1 MESRTRGASA
11 AGSSRRQFLRT
22 TAGGLV
28 AASAVPLLG
37 RGPARAATPKKGGTL
52 RIGIADGG
60 TTDSLDLSKTNGSAC
75 SVQANRLIRGYLV
88 QLDIDSQPQPSLA
101 ESWEPSADAKS
112 WHFKLRK
119 GIEFSNGRPITQDDI
134 IFSLNLHR
142 GEKSKS
148 GAKPLVAQI
157 AEIRKDGS
165 DGLVFDLASAN
176 ADFPV
181 YLTDYHLSIGPK
193 NDKDEMVD
201 DVSSG
206 PYELEK
212 FDPGVSL
219 SAKRFANYWDG
230 DAAKFDAVNMTVI
243 NDVVARTNALLSN
256 SVDVINR
263 VDVKTA
269 ARLAETPHINVTR
282 APSGYHAVFAMDV
295 RKPPFD
301 NNDVRLALKYAI
313 DREQILKTVY
323 RGYGSVA
330 NDQPIS
336 PVYRFH
342 ADLPQRVYDPD
353 KARFHA
359 KQAGMPDLKVG
370 LSVSDALEF
379 GPDMAQ
385 LYQDQAKRAGITID
399 LIREPADG
407 YWDKVWLVKPFV
419 GTYWW
424 GRATADQMLTVGFVT
439 GAPWNDA
446 HWGDPKLDAIIKEA
460 RGELDNAKRAELY
473 REAQLFISDNGGSII
488 PIFADFLVATRDTL
502 VNGGKMSGS
511 EELDGWRFA
520 ERWWFA

>member
-1 MESRTRGASA
+1 METKTRRSSA
-11 AGSSRRQFLRT
+11 GGSSRRQFLRT

-28 AASAVPLLG
+28 AASAVPLIGG
-37 RGPARAATPKKGGTL
+37 RARAATPKKGGTL

-60 TTDSLDLSKTNGSAC
+60 TTDTLDLSKVNGSAC
-75 SVQANRLIRGYLV
+75 AVQANRMIRGYLV
-88 QLDIDSQPQPSLA
+88 QLDIDSQPEPSLA
-101 ESWEPSADAKS
+101 ESWEPSPDAKS

-119 GIEFSNGRPITQDDI
+119 GIEFSNGKPITQDDV

-157 AEIRKDGS
+157 ADIKKDGS
-165 DGLVFDLASAN
+165 DGLVFELADGI

-181 YLTDYHLSIGPK
+181 YLTDYHLAIGPQ
-193 NDKDEMVD
+193 NDQGVMVD

-206 PYELEK
+206 PYALEK

-219 SAKRFANYWDG
+219 IAKRFANYWDG
-230 DAAKFDAVNMTVI
+230 DAAKFNDVKMTVI

-256 SVDVINR
+256 TVDVINR

-269 ARLAETPHINVTR
+269 GRLGQTPGIKLTR
-282 APSGYHAVFAMDV
+282 AASGYHAVWAMDV
-295 RKPPFD
+295 RKEPFG

-323 RGYGSVA
+323 RGYGVVA

-336 PVYRFH
+336 PVYRYH
-342 ADLPQRVYDPD
+342 ADIPQRTYDPD

-359 KQAGMPDLKVG
+359 KKAGLPDLKVA

-379 GPDMAQ
+379 GPDMAA

-424 GRATADQMLTVGFVT
+424 GRSTADQMLTVGFAT

-446 HWGDPKLDAIIKEA
+446 HWGDPKLDAIIKQA
-460 RGELDNAKRAELY
+460 RGELDSAKRAELY
-473 REAQLFISDNGGSII
+473 REAQIFISDNGGSVI

-502 VNGGKMSGS
+502 TNGGKMSGA